1 MKLTVTLATP
11 EKLIYNGEADSL
23 VIPGQ
28 DGYFGVLPNHAA
40 MISALSIGELKIK
53 NNNQEYYYAI
63 DGGFSEINKNRVIIL
78 TSSAQSADEIDD
90 STVRDVLQKSTER
103 LHSKLEDKELLQ
115 THIAIR
121 KATVQ
126 LEVSRHKIRR

>member
-1 MKLTVTLATP
+1 VKLTVTLATP
-11 EKLIYNGEADSL
+11 EKLVYSGEADSL

-28 DGYFGVLPNHAA
+28 DGYFGVLPNHAS
-40 MISALSIGELKIK
+40 MVSALSIGELKIR

-63 DGGFSEINKNRVIIL
+63 DGGFCEIARNKVIIL

-90 STVRDVLQKSTER
+90 NTVKDILQKSMEK

-115 THIAIR
+115 AHIAIR

-126 LEVSRHKIRR
+126 LEVSRHKVRR